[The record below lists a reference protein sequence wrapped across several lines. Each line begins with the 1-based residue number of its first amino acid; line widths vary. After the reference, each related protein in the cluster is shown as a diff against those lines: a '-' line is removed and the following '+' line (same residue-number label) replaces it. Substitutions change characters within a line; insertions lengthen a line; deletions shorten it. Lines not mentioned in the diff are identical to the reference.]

1 MDNYLMKA
9 FDIVD
14 KLNANNS
21 YSYYLTKNGEEFL
34 IERRNKFTGNMY
46 RIGKTNSTFLLVK
59 LLRTFDTEKK
69 KRYK

>member
-14 KLNANNS
+14 KLNTNNS
-21 YSYYLTKNGEEFL
+21 YSSYYLTKNGEEFL
-34 IERRNKFTGNMY
+34 IGRRNKFTGNMY
-46 RIGKTNSTFLLVK
+46 IIGKTNSTFLLVK

-69 KRYK
+69 

>member
-14 KLNANNS
+14 KLNTNNS
-21 YSYYLTKNGEEFL
+21 YSYYLTKNEEEFL

-46 RIGKTNSTFLLVK
+46 IIGKTNSTFLLVK
-59 LLRTFDTEKK
+59 VLRTFDTKK
-69 KRYK
+69 K

>member
-14 KLNANNS
+14 KLNTNNS
-21 YSYYLTKNGEEFL
+21 YSYYLTKNEEEFL

-46 RIGKTNSTFLLVK
+46 IIGKTNTTFFLVK

-69 KRYK
+69 

>member
-14 KLNANNS
+14 KLNTNNS
-21 YSYYLTKNGEEFL
+21 YSYYLTKNEEEFL

-46 RIGKTNSTFLLVK
+46 IIGKTNSTFLLVK
-59 LLRTFDTEKK
+59 LLRTFETEKK
-69 KRYK
+69 

>member
-21 YSYYLTKNGEEFL
+21 YSYYLTNNGEEFL

-46 RIGKTNSTFLLVK
+46 IIGKTNSTFLLVK

-69 KRYK
+69 

>member
-14 KLNANNS
+14 KLNTNNS
-21 YSYYLTKNGEEFL
+21 YSYYLTKNEEEFL

-46 RIGKTNSTFLLVK
+46 IIGKTNSTFFLVK

-69 KRYK
+69 

>member
-14 KLNANNS
+14 KLNTNNS
-21 YSYYLTKNGEEFL
+21 YSYYLKKNREEFL
-34 IERRNKFTGNMY
+34 IERRNKYTGNMY
-46 RIGKTNSTFLLVK
+46 IIGKTNSTFLLVK

-69 KRYK
+69 

>member
-1 MDNYLMKA
+1 MDNYLMKV

-21 YSYYLTKNGEEFL
+21 YSYYLTKNGEVFL

-46 RIGKTNSTFLLVK
+46 IIGKTNSTFLLVK

-69 KRYK
+69 

>member
-14 KLNANNS
+14 KLNTNNS
-21 YSYYLTKNGEEFL
+21 YSYYLTKNEEEFL

-46 RIGKTNSTFLLVK
+46 IIGKTNSTFLLVK

-69 KRYK
+69 

>member
-14 KLNANNS
+14 KLNTNNS

-34 IERRNKFTGNMY
+34 IEIRNKFTGNMY
-46 RIGKTNSTFLLVK
+46 IIGKTNSTFLLVK

-69 KRYK
+69 

>member
-14 KLNANNS
+14 KLNTNNS
-21 YSYYLTKNGEEFL
+21 YSYYLTKNEEEFL

-46 RIGKTNSTFLLVK
+46 IIVKTNSTFILVK
-59 LLRTFDTEKK
+59 LLRTFDTVKN
-69 KRYK
+69 

>member
-14 KLNANNS
+14 KLNTNNS
-21 YSYYLTKNGEEFL
+21 YSYYLTKNVEEFL

-46 RIGKTNSTFLLVK
+46 IIGKTNSTFLLVK

-69 KRYK
+69 